1 MVVLRRNFP
10 VDKMGGAS
18 YHVRSLP
25 PPFAAVAS
33 AVAFALLDFLLP
45 WLPPSLT
52 ELGAQVLWN
61 MFKKLCA
68 ARGSSDEEKAAL
80 FYGTAARVYKLGES
94 AAL

>member
-1 MVVLRRNFP
+1 V
-10 VDKMGGAS
+10 
-18 YHVRSLP
+18 
-25 PPFAAVAS
+25 
-33 AVAFALLDFLLP
+33 
-45 WLPPSLT
+45 
-52 ELGAQVLWN
+52 GAQVLWN

>member
-1 MVVLRRNFP
+1 MRSMKAAVLRRNFP

-18 YHVRSLP
+18 YHVRVASRPLSLP
-25 PPFAAVAS
+25 P
-33 AVAFALLDFLLP
+33 LL
-45 WLPPSLT
+45 PSLT

>member
-1 MVVLRRNFP
+1 MKAAALRRNFP

-18 YHVRSLP
+18 YHVASRPLSLP
-25 PPFAAVAS
+25 P
-33 AVAFALLDFLLP
+33 LL
-45 WLPPSLT
+45 PSLT

>member
-1 MVVLRRNFP
+1 MKATVLRRNFP

-18 YHVRSLP
+18 YHVASRPLSLP
-25 PPFAAVAS
+25 P
-33 AVAFALLDFLLP
+33 LL
-45 WLPPSLT
+45 PSLT
-52 ELGAQVLWN
+52 KLGAQVLWN

>member
-1 MVVLRRNFP
+1 M
-10 VDKMGGAS
+10 
-18 YHVRSLP
+18 
-25 PPFAAVAS
+25 AS
-33 AVAFALLDFLLP
+33 AVADQLHFALLDLSPDLRRA
-45 WLPPSLT
+45 LT
-52 ELGAQVLWN
+52 ELVVGAQVLWN

>member
-1 MVVLRRNFP
+1 MNDSKWSGEHASSDHEFTSGILFSNAP
-10 VDKMGGAS
+10 LNPGAT
-18 YHVRSLP
+18 
-25 PPFAAVAS
+25 
-33 AVAFALLDFLLP
+33 LLDLGVTA
-45 WLPPSLT
+45 LT